1 MSWLLSLIPG
11 PYRWLALAA
20 LLAGAWGAWQWHGS
34 TEFDR
39 GVQHQKDKQAV
50 IDAERT
56 RLALAESERRRLDEA
71 RTRKAQ
77 QEAIDAAE
85 QQAARARADKIIAEA
100 ASGALQRRY
109 EQRVRDLVR
118 AVTAAASARGEGQG
132 YPAVAGAGPAAD
144 DAAGVLAD
152 VFGRCLERVRVL
164 ADIADRRGAAGQA
177 CERAYSA
184 LTPVPS
190 AAAAD

>member
-1 MSWLLSLIPG
+1 MTWLLKLIPA
-11 PYRWLALAA
+11 PYRWLALAL
-20 LLAGAWGAWQWHGS
+20 LLAAAWGAWEWHGS
-34 TEFDR
+34 TQFDR

-50 IDAERT
+50 IDGERN
-56 RLALAESERRRLDEA
+56 RKAAAESERRRLEEA

-85 QQAARARADKIIAEA
+85 QQAAQARADKIIAEA

-132 YPAVAGAGPAAD
+132 GAAAAGPGPAAD

-152 VFGRCLERVRVL
+152 VFSRCLDRVRVL

-177 CERAYSA
+177 CERAYDA
-184 LTPVPS
+184 LTD
-190 AAAAD
+190 ATGNQ